1 MELLGLILICL
12 ALVFYFLPAIIA
24 NIRGTEHQTAI
35 GLINFFLGWTVLG
48 WLAALIWAIVEKP
61 TELAPTVSLDNYEYI
76 WEKQQR
82 EKMEAAAR
90 NRGQATIDRS
100 RKDPA
105 EEIILKPE
113 ADARWDF
120 PPRR

>member
-1 MELLGLILICL
+1 MEILGLVLICL
-12 ALVFYFLPAIIA
+12 ALIFYFLPTIIA

-61 TELAPTVSLDNYEYI
+61 TELSPAVSLDNYEYI
-76 WEKQQR
+76 WEKKQR

-90 NRGQATIDRS
+90 ERGQAIINRA
-100 RKDPA
+100 RKDSA
-105 EEIILKPE
+105 EEITLKSE
-113 ADARWDF
+113 ADGRWDF
-120 PPRR
+120 PPR